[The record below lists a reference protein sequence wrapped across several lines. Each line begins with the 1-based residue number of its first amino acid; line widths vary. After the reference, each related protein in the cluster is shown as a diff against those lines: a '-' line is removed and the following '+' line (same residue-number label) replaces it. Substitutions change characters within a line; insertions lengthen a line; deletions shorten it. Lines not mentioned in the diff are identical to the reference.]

1 MSAYNTPNGVVISNV
16 LKDGPADKSGLMTND
31 IITSINGIKINN
43 IKQVVKIVASLEV
56 NQTVILIYKRDKELV
71 ESSIK
76 ITAMPSTHKTI
87 NR

>member
-16 LKDGPADKSGLMTND
+16 LKDGPADKSGLVAND
-31 IITSINGIKINN
+31 IITSINGIRIDS

-56 NQTVILIYKRDKELV
+56 NQTVIIIYKRDRELV
-71 ESSIK
+71 ESTIK
-76 ITAMPSTHKTI
+76 ITAMPKTHKTI

>member
-16 LKDGPADKSGLMTND
+16 LKDGPADKSGLMPND

-76 ITAMPSTHKTI
+76 ITAMPRTHKTI

>member
-1 MSAYNTPNGVVISNV
+1 MP
-16 LKDGPADKSGLMTND
+16 DD

-56 NQTVILIYKRDKELV
+56 NQTVILIYKRNKELI

-76 ITAMPSTHKTI
+76 VTAMPRTHKTI

>member
-1 MSAYNTPNGVVISNV
+1 MPE
-16 LKDGPADKSGLMTND
+16 D
-31 IITSINGIKINN
+31 IITSINGIEINN

-76 ITAMPSTHKTI
+76 ITAMPRSHKTI